1 MIRHDRYEPVQRA
14 LQGLGRGVLLLA
26 LLRQEERIAD
36 YILDLRGAGA
46 EVLETRAPS
55 RPV

>member
-46 EVLETRAPS
+46 EVLETRATQ
-55 RPV
+55 